1 MLPAGIAIIL
11 PGSEMPG
18 SFSVQGCFS
27 RYANSIVRISFCYSL
42 SGPSSFFTRD
52 FLESQADPLPWRH
65 PSEAGGPSVYLA
77 LVMGC

>member
-42 SGPSSFFTRD
+42 SGPSSFFTGISWKARPTLCLGD
-52 FLESQADPLPWRH
+52 TPQRLGDQVFIWLL
-65 PSEAGGPSVYLA
+65 
-77 LVMGC
+77 

>member
-11 PGSEMPG
+11 PGSEMPS

-27 RYANSIVRISFCYSL
+27 RYANSVVRISFCYSL